1 MPGKALRFAE
11 TQGVVMAVRMPQ
23 IPKVR
28 VRAEITL
35 SDGTQLSGHVF
46 IEATSRIQDLL
57 NSEQPFFAFVDSNG
71 DLRLINKMS
80 VIQVHPFD

>member
-1 MPGKALRFAE
+1 
-11 TQGVVMAVRMPQ
+11 MAVRMPQ

-35 SDGTQLSGHVF
+35 SDGSMMSGQVF

-57 NSEQPFFAFVDSNG
+57 NAEEPFFAFVDNEG
-71 DLRLINKMS
+71 EMRLINKMA
-80 VIQVHPFD
+80 VVQVRPHD